1 MAVGTQGV
9 EQVMI
14 SKVEWLDML
23 LTGQR
28 SWATRHRTIAETG
41 KPNERDTERFAR
53 EFEYAL
59 QQRGDDARKRAGLDR
74 HG

>member
-1 MAVGTQGV
+1 MNN
-9 EQVMI
+9 
-14 SKVEWLDML
+14 WLDML
-23 LTGQR
+23 LSGERT
-28 SWATRHRTIAETG
+28 WACRHRTIAETG

-59 QQRGDDARKRAGLDR
+59 LQRGDDARKRAGLPS